1 MHNEHL
7 SAMHVSVMLR
17 NRPRSCDTMLPH
29 FPTDSSAE
37 QNIHV
42 ATDISEFSYLPAQA
56 QAMGVA
62 VPSVERVTLDL
73 PDGRRVSALRFGDEP
88 PRVTL
93 LHGAGLNAHTWDTT
107 VLALQQPV
115 LAIDL
120 AGHGDSSWRS
130 DVDYTPRTLAVD
142 VAAALDAWAGGP
154 QLVVGQSLGGLTGA
168 ALAAARPDLV
178 SELIVVDITPGID
191 TSAGPAA
198 LRDFYAGPT
207 DFDSR
212 DELVDRAIA
221 FGFGGARSDTERG
234 VFLNTRVRDDGR
246 VEWKHHFAHLAAQ
259 ALAAHA
265 TGDASAPSVLHT
277 SGWEDLAQTTA
288 PVTLVRAIDGFVS
301 AADAE
306 DFGRRLPDAHVTAL
320 QATHNVQETA
330 PAELASLISS
340 RIPSGGM

>member
-1 MHNEHL
+1 MTII
-7 SAMHVSVMLR
+7 
-17 NRPRSCDTMLPH
+17 DTIRIGTVPLH
-29 FPTDSSAE
+29 FRTALQTE
-37 QNIHV
+37 QNMQV
-42 ATDISEFSYLPAQA
+42 AIDTSEFNYLPAQA
-56 QAMGVA
+56 QAMGVS
-62 VPSVERVTLDL
+62 VPSVRRVTLPL
-73 PDGRRVSALRFGDEP
+73 PDGRHVSALRFGEET

-107 VLALQQPV
+107 VLALQHPV

-120 AGHGDSSWRS
+120 AGHGDSSWRG
-130 DVDYTPRTLAVD
+130 DVDYSPRALALD
-142 VAAALDAWAGGP
+142 VAAALEAWTDGP

-198 LRDFYAGPT
+198 LREFYAGPT
-207 DFDSR
+207 DFATR

-234 VFLNTRVRDDGR
+234 VFLNTRVRNDGR

-259 ALAAHA
+259 TLAAHDPGDVAAPSPLHA
-265 TGDASAPSVLHT
+265 TG
-277 SGWEDLAQTTA
+277 WQDLAETTA
-288 PVTLVRAIDGFVS
+288 PVTLVRALDGFVS
-301 AADAE
+301 EADAKE
-306 DFGRRLPDAHVTAL
+306 FDERLPHARVTAV

-340 RIPSGGM
+340 SLATRGM

>member
-1 MHNEHL
+1 M
-7 SAMHVSVMLR
+7 SVLCAVAVFSLHKLTSHF
-17 NRPRSCDTMLPH
+17 RSTLK
-29 FPTDSSAE
+29 AE
-37 QNIHV
+37 QNMQV
-42 ATDISEFSYLPAQA
+42 ANDTSEFNYLPAQA
-56 QAMGVA
+56 QAMGVP
-62 VPSVERVTLDL
+62 VPPVRRVTLPL
-73 PDGRRVSALRFGDEP
+73 PDGRHVSALLFGDET

-130 DVDYTPRTLAVD
+130 DVDYTPRTLAID
-142 VAAALDAWAGGP
+142 VAAALDAWTDGT

-168 ALAAARPDLV
+168 ALAAVRPDLV

-198 LRDFYAGPT
+198 LREFYAGPT
-207 DFDSR
+207 DFETR
-212 DELVDRAIA
+212 DELVDRAIS

-259 ALAAHA
+259 TLAAHDR
-265 TGDASAPSVLHT
+265 GDVSAPSPLHT
-277 SGWEDLAQTTA
+277 TGWQDLAETTA
-288 PVTLVRAIDGFVS
+288 RVTLVRAIDGFVS
-301 AADAE
+301 EADAQE
-306 DFGRRLPDAHVTAL
+306 FGERLPHARVTAI

-340 RIPSGGM
+340 SLPSRGM